1 MQDKLENYFDDPIK
15 NSGTYYDL
23 SRYAGLQAYSQDIAS
38 LLFAATGVHSL
49 NIFQRLPFFGPRV
62 MAITS
67 TFIHRD
73 VIPFYIFLV
82 LLLVSFALALQFAFG
97 NEIMEYRSSHAS
109 IENTWYIL
117 FGDFGI
123 GFEEMQESTMFGAYG
138 VLFML
143 SIILT
148 LVMMNI
154 FIAVVS
160 DVYGKAYDNA
170 QKYFEKHVVDSSY
183 YLMRSDKIRT
193 LMIDHYLS
201 QTKDKTKQKLKE
213 VAREIQKSQKE
224 TQPETLRRLLSRGNQ
239 DTAKQLHVIQ
249 KDINILR
256 KTIIEIRN
264 KQRLD
269 QTH

>member
-1 MQDKLENYFDDPIK
+1 
-15 NSGTYYDL
+15 
-23 SRYAGLQAYSQDIAS
+23 
-38 LLFAATGVHSL
+38 
-49 NIFQRLPFFGPRV
+49 
-62 MAITS
+62 
-67 TFIHRD
+67 
-73 VIPFYIFLV
+73 
-82 LLLVSFALALQFAFG
+82 
-97 NEIMEYRSSHAS
+97 MEYRSSHAS

-123 GFEEMQESTMFGAYG
+123 GFEEMQESTMLGAYG

-183 YLMRSDKIRT
+183 YLMRSDKMRALI
-193 LMIDHYLS
+193 IDHYLS

-213 VAREIQKSQKE
+213 VAREIQKSKKE

-239 DTAKQLHVIQ
+239 DTAKQLHVLQ
-249 KDINILR
+249 KDIHNLR

-264 KQRLD
+264 KQRND
-269 QTH
+269 QVF